1 MYFSYTKDPEAFPI
15 KNNVVWGKKKA
26 LNPEGNCQGRFKL
39 FSFPITL
46 LNKKRRSSSMMEIF
60 I

>member
-1 MYFSYTKDPEAFPI
+1 MQIFLIFYPKDPRAFPI

-39 FSFPITL
+39 FSFPTTL
-46 LNKKRRSSSMMEIF
+46 LNKKRK
-60 I
+60 